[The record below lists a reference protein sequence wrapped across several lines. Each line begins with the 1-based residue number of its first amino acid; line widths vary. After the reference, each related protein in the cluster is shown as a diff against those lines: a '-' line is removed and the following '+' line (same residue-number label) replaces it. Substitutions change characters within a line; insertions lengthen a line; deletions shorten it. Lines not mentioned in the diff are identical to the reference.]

1 MSNPKYTFNKSDYNV
16 LLSEMLVFHK
26 LFFSR
31 ILLACKISCNNS
43 LSHPRFRSY
52 ITPAVVFTQ
61 LRSMIPTWLF
71 IGSVLI
77 WHMYSPPSSSCTL
90 SIWRLQVFKL
100 VWLTLTLGLCVMTWL
115 WIAWM
120 ALVSDLIHPTCADG
134 YMSTGLFVML
144 VESRRPSAAV
154 VDHPQRAAE
163 TRQMKYQYSRSTILK
178 NLTPQ

>member
-1 MSNPKYTFNKSDYNV
+1 MSKWDVRLQRFVEWNV
-16 LLSEMLVFHK
+16 CFSETLFH
-26 LFFSR
+26 LNFV
-31 ILLACKISCNNS
+31 CKISYNNS
-43 LSHPRFRSY
+43 LSQPRANSY
-52 ITPAVVFTQ
+52 ITPASCFYPII
-61 LRSMIPTWLF
+61 RSIIPTWLF
-71 IGSVLI
+71 MGSVLT

-90 SIWRLQVFKL
+90 SMWRLHEFKL

-120 ALVSDLIHPTCADG
+120 ALVSDLTHPTCADG

-154 VDHPQRAAE
+154 VDHPQRAPE

>member
-1 MSNPKYTFNKSDYNV
+1 MQNV
-16 LLSEMLVFHK
+16 SSKTGPFCFWRVCVCEIF
-26 LFFSR
+26 
-31 ILLACKISCNNS
+31 CNNS
-43 LSHPRFRSY
+43 SHH
-52 ITPAVVFTQ
+52 VFFFHLQ
-61 LRSMIPTWLF
+61 LRLMIPTWLF

-77 WHMYSPPSSSCTL
+77 WHMYSPLSSSCTL
-90 SIWRLQVFKL
+90 CMCRFHVLRSLCVT
-100 VWLTLTLGLCVMTWL
+100 VTLGLCVMTWL

-120 ALVSDLIHPTCADG
+120 ALVSDFTHPTCADG

-154 VDHPQRAAE
+154 VDHPQRAVE